1 MKQRLFVYHGGC
13 FDGFTAAWVFNKF
26 FQPGLNDAPVEYVP
40 AFYGQDPPDC
50 KGKEVWLVDFS
61 YPRDVMIEK
70 IIKPS
75 TRTIIM
81 DHHKTAEAALA
92 GILPELREKH
102 RLQRDGDKVIF
113 DMSRCGSGI
122 LYDELETEAGKK
134 AGVHRPKV
142 YGRAL
147 WLVDYIEDRDLWKH
161 KLPDSELV
169 SAYVAATKMTF
180 GNWDAISAMKR
191 MDVVE
196 GGRAIKRYID
206 LFGDKIRE
214 QARFETIAGH
224 SVPTINTPYMNC
236 SEHVNGLVEQFPD
249 APFAV
254 GYFRR
259 GDGRWQFSLRSKGE
273 SDVSAIATQ
282 FGGGG
287 HKNAAGFDVEVLPWS
302 VPTPV
307 AEPPLS
313 LALAEGVGR

>member
-1 MKQRLFVYHGGC
+1 MRQRIFIYHGNC
-13 FDGFTAAWVFNKF
+13 FDGFTAAWVFNKYF
-26 FQPGLNDAPVEYVP
+26 KPGINDAPVEYHP

-81 DHHKTAEAALA
+81 DHHKTAEAALD
-92 GILPELREKH
+92 GILDELRDKH
-102 RLQRDGDKVIF
+102 RLQRDGDRVIF
-113 DMSRCGSGI
+113 DMFRCGSGI
-122 LYDELETEAGKK
+122 LHDELETEAGKK

-142 YGRAL
+142 YGRSL
-147 WLVDYIEDRDLWKH
+147 WLVDYIEDRDLWTH

-180 GNWDAISAMKR
+180 ANWDAIEAIGR
-191 MDVVE
+191 VNVVE
-196 GGRAIKRYID
+196 GGRSIKRYID
-206 LFGDKIRE
+206 LFGEKVR
-214 QARFETIAGH
+214 QQVKFETIVGH

-236 SEHVNGLVEQFPD
+236 SEHVNGLLEEHPD
-249 APFAV
+249 AKFAV

-259 GDGRWQFSLRSKGE
+259 GDGRWQFSLRSRGE
-273 SDVSAIATQ
+273 NDVSEIAKL

-287 HKNAAGFDVEVLPWS
+287 HRNAAGFDVPVLPWDAD
-302 VPTPV
+302 TQPV
-307 AEPPLS
+307 RP
-313 LALAEGVGR
+313 